1 MNLKEDLCKNFK
13 MEETNKY
20 ERQIAIKTTVQQLLL
35 GKYMQENEQT
45 PNYLLTKSNEKIY
58 RLNVMGIILSNEK
71 QGAITNLLFDD
82 GTGKITLRVF
92 EENKVVNSLNV
103 GDVILSIGKLRIYNQ
118 EKYIAPEIIKKID
131 HLWLKLR
138 ALELKE
144 LIGEKDTFVEE
155 EKEKIVE
162 ESKVKV
168 VEEVKENQ
176 SEEKVHSEIT
186 IEKEVNKVSEKNI
199 EEVKNVEKV
208 DVEENEI
215 VDVEENVLLPV
226 QKIINLIKEL
236 DPGEGVMIE
245 ELISKSMLNDTE
257 KLIEKMLEAGDIYQ
271 NLPGKVKVL

>member
-1 MNLKEDLCKNFK
+1 MHMAILIDEYGGVVGLVTLEDVL
-13 MEETNKY
+13 EE
-20 ERQIAIKTTVQQLLL
+20 I
-35 GKYMQENEQT
+35 
-45 PNYLLTKSNEKIY
+45 
-58 RLNVMGIILSNEK
+58 
-71 QGAITNLLFDD
+71 
-82 GTGKITLRVF
+82 
-92 EENKVVNSLNV
+92 V
-103 GDVILSIGKLRIYNQ
+103 G
-118 EKYIAPEIIKKID
+118 EIRD
-131 HLWLKLR
+131 EH
-138 ALELKE
+138 
-144 LIGEKDTFVEE
+144 
-155 EKEKIVE
+155 
-162 ESKVKV
+162 
-168 VEEVKENQ
+168 
-176 SEEKVHSEIT
+176 EKVHSEIT

>member
-1 MNLKEDLCKNFK
+1 LNLKEDLCKNFK
-13 MEETNKY
+13 MEETKKY
-20 ERQIAIKTTVQQLLL
+20 DRQVAIKTTVQQLLL

-58 RLNVMGIILSNEK
+58 RLNVMGIVLSNEK

-155 EKEKIVE
+155 EKEIIVE

-176 SEEKVHSEIT
+176 SEEKVHSEI
-186 IEKEVNKVSEKNI
+186 IVEKEVNKVSEK
-199 EEVKNVEKV
+199 KVEKV
-208 DVEENEI
+208 ENVDVEDDEI

>member
-13 MEETNKY
+13 MEETKKY
-20 ERQIAIKTTVQQLLL
+20 DRQVAIKTTVQQLLS

-45 PNYLLTKSNEKIY
+45 PNYLLTESNEKIY
-58 RLNVMGIILSNEK
+58 RLNVMGIVLSKEK

-176 SEEKVHSEIT
+176 SEEKVHPEI
-186 IEKEVNKVSEKNI
+186 IVEKEVNKVSEK
-199 EEVKNVEKV
+199 KVEKV
-208 DVEENEI
+208 ENVDVEDDEI